1 MIRQRVPSRR
11 AVAAIELAV
20 VTSAILVPL
29 LFGVW
34 EVGRLVQVKQ
44 IVANAAREGARLA
57 SQGYTI
63 NSSGTPIEVYASSN
77 AYNVKNTVYQ
87 YLVSMGLK
95 ALQPT
100 DVTVTFQF
108 TSATGA
114 DGLTNPLG
122 MPADPYQGI
131 KGQPLLVTVSVP
143 WSKVR
148 WINAGLIRPTTVA
161 FTVRW
166 EMLRDEAFTVN
177 ENLPTPGGDP
187 NNPEDW

>member
-20 VTSAILVPL
+20 VTSSILVPL
-29 LFGVW
+29 LFGMW

-44 IVANAAREGARLA
+44 IVSNAAREGARLA
-57 SQGYTI
+57 AQGYTI
-63 NSSGTPIEVYASSN
+63 NSTGTPIEVYATSG

-87 YLVSMGLK
+87 YLISMGLK
-95 ALQPT
+95 SLQPA

-108 TSATGA
+108 TSPTGA
-114 DGLTNPLG
+114 DGETNPLG
-122 MPADPYQGI
+122 TPANPYQGI
-131 KGQPLLVTVSVP
+131 KGQPLLVSVSVP
-143 WSKVR
+143 WDKVR

-177 ENLPTPGGDP
+177 ENLPRPGVDP
-187 NNPEDW
+187 DNPEDW